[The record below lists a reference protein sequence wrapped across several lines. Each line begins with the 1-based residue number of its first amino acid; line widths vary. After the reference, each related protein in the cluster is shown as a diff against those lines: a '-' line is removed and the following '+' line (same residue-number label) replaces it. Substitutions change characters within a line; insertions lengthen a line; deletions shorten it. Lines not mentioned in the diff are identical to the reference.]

1 MSRVRNGI
9 GKKRKKKEREKEKGK
24 KKEERQRKKKKV
36 KEKEKKGK
44 GVNYFEVFYI
54 TLNIIKEEKRVLRCS
69 RAIKQNTGNSERINL
84 KYLLL
89 ATYTN

>member
-9 GKKRKKKEREKEKGK
+9 GKKKKKEGEKEKGK
-24 KKEERQRKKKKV
+24 KKEERQRKKKV

>member
-9 GKKRKKKEREKEKGK
+9 GKKKKKKERRKRGKRKKKDKGK
-24 KKEERQRKKKKV
+24 RKKV